1 MGISSL
7 GKVEGF
13 SQLIKSRKWDIFLST
28 TFRRPMKTITIIQ
41 NGQPKEVEVWLDDKV
56 SAKKEFQFFF
66 SHLNAAATFF
76 DKYMFALVCFERAY
90 PGARIHLHALI
101 RGISPEFCQ
110 ILQRECFEFFG
121 ESEIKPYDPTKKVSL
136 YFGRKYLKPE
146 LVDFDFLRINSRKR
160 KN

>member
-1 MGISSL
+1 MGINSL

-13 SQLIKSRKWDIFLST
+13 SEFVKSREWDIFLST

-56 SAKKEFQFFF
+56 SARKEFQYFF
-66 SHLNAAATFF
+66 SHLNYAVTFF
-76 DKYMFALVCFERAY
+76 DKYMLALVCFERAY

-101 RGISPEFCQ
+101 QRISPKFCQ
-110 ILQRECFEFFG
+110 ILQSECFEFFG
-121 ESEIKPYDPTKKVSL
+121 ESEVRPYDPSKKVSF
-136 YFGRKYLKPE
+136 YFGLKYLKPE
-146 LVDFDFLRINSRKR
+146 LVDFDFLRVNSRRR

>member
-13 SQLIKSRKWDIFLST
+13 SELIKSRKWDIFLST
-28 TFRRPMKTITIIQ
+28 TFRRPRKTITIIQ

-56 SAKKEFQFFF
+56 SARKEFQFFF
-66 SHLNAAATFF
+66 SHLNYAVTFF
-76 DKYMFALVCFERAY
+76 DKYMLALVCFERAY

-101 RGISPEFCQ
+101 QGILPQFCQ
-110 ILQRECFEFFG
+110 TLQSECFEFFG
-121 ESEIKPYDPTKKVSL
+121 ESEVKPYDPSKKVSL
-136 YFGRKYLKPE
+136 YFGWKYLKPE
-146 LVDFDFLRINSRKR
+146 LVDFDFLRINSRRR